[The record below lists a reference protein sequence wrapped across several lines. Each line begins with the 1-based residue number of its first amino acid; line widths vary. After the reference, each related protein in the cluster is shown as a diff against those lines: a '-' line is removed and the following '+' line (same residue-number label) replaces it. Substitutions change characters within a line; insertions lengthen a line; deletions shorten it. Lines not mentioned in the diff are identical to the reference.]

1 MPSRSTPPDRQPN
14 RPASDSP
21 DNIRATDI
29 WEAHPPP
36 QLILAVSLVAVL
48 VTLNGFALGRLAS
61 AGERTPQTTGAVAI
75 GLATAQV
82 AVATI
87 LLALGGAGFARK
99 SVFLMAAIAYGG
111 ALVAAA
117 ANKPIDWAAGCGELV
132 ILAAIV
138 AVPAGALRFAGLRL
152 ATSSAPLESAAAK
165 PWQFTLEGG
174 FVLVTAVA
182 CLLAALR
189 WIASSRDS
197 GIGVVLEWLLLVG
210 LPWMAVL
217 VVLLPLH
224 PLASLA
230 GVFVTVGLVTA
241 IAGLFG
247 AFLNRPAMGLT
258 ASVELMLVAAL
269 LAALRAGGYQL
280 RHLGQPPR
288 PMTNDQ

>member
-1 MPSRSTPPDRQPN
+1 
-14 RPASDSP
+14 
-21 DNIRATDI
+21 
-29 WEAHPPP
+29 
-36 QLILAVSLVAVL
+36 VAVL

-61 AGERTPQTTGAVAI
+61 NGERTPQTTGAVAI

-82 AVATI
+82 AVATTF
-87 LLALGGAGFARK
+87 LGLGGAGFARK
-99 SVFLMAAIAYGG
+99 SVFLMAAVAYGG

-138 AVPAGALRFAGLRL
+138 AVPAGVLRFTGLRL
-152 ATSSAPLESAAAK
+152 ATPSSIESTGGK

-189 WIASSRDS
+189 WIASSGAS
-197 GIGVVLEWLLLVG
+197 GIGVILEWLLLVG

-217 VVLLPLH
+217 VVMLPLH

-247 AFLNRPAMGLT
+247 TFLNRPAMGLT
-258 ASVELMLVAAL
+258 ATVELMLVAAL

-280 RHLGQPPR
+280 RQLSQPPR
-288 PMTNDQ
+288 PMANDQ